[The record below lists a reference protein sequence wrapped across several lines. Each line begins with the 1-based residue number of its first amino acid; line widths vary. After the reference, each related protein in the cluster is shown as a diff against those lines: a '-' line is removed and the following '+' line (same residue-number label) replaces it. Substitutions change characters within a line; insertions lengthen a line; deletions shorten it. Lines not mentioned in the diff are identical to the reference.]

1 MSSNSSSSTKSRSRR
16 NSRDKSPP
24 PVIGRR
30 QLLRRKSSAELS
42 VNQIKNNIPVR
53 LHGPL
58 LDGKNPR
65 KIFNYKSQ
73 RDDQGFNATMWRD
86 EDGSKLY
93 LDNLAADG
101 AIDPQLKVTFQ
112 QVREMA
118 TRSEQL
124 ADEEGEPIPKSIVVR
139 TNGSTDARLAAKKM
153 IAEMLQQ
160 AGDDKKLY
168 VLKESDP
175 IALNPLPGGPL
186 NNPITQVALTF
197 QISSRA
203 LLDPIMESGDYQ
215 LGGDN
220 LRSRM
225 GGPPKDD
232 VTINL
237 GVVKPTLRKKSELY
251 RGVVDA
257 LNEFHQVL
265 RKNDE
270 TTEAIEKKELIDP
283 YGIPIDAPAESLR
296 KYAEIHDAADQL
308 IIALDNY
315 IDDSSTNP
323 LKKSRREAKD
333 KKKEVMQELKDR
345 VVAAKNDGFKGELD
359 KIRRARWQ
367 NINALDESQIVPGTS
382 KTIGRGAQGDVKAAT
397 LRLDNGQDF
406 RAALK
411 PNQPGI
417 NQEAD
422 NADIPED
429 NPQQSARAVA
439 AYRINQ
445 RLGME
450 VIPRTEYI
458 ILSDE
463 EGRPQL
469 GQALE
474 FVQGSVGQRKGP
486 VRDRII
492 DQGEIDQAELRYKR
506 VAEGADVHRAEL
518 VENAKFDL
526 ENKYHSKQVDA
537 NTRHWFRIRDLP
549 IDIDYADGVVQQGL
563 ADLQLVDSIIG
574 HADRHSENLIYVKND
589 AGEITGVRGIDND
602 DVLGSGWK
610 RRVPGDDTTSK
621 TSGVPPFVDFS
632 TALKILRADPESIRA
647 DLPTANDL
655 VGQPAGSPVFSQAEQ
670 DAAVA
675 RFRAVQDEVKIR
687 VKDQA
692 IASNE
697 DVFFRADIDE
707 LNRLAG
713 RDADDLDIKSWGE
726 DTITA
731 GHKEDNSYLGNILTI
746 KQTYGVASDV

>member
-1 MSSNSSSSTKSRSRR
+1 MSSSSSSSIKSRSRR

-42 VNQIKNNIPVR
+42 LNQVKNNLPER

-65 KIFNYKSQ
+65 KILNYKAQ
-73 RDDQGFNATMWRD
+73 HEDQGFNATMWRD

-101 AIDPQLKVTFQ
+101 AIDPLLKVTFQ
-112 QVREMA
+112 QVSEMA

-124 ADEEGEPIPKSIVVR
+124 AEDQGEPIPKAIVVR
-139 TNGSTDARLAAKKM
+139 TNGSGEARLEAKKM
-153 IAEMLQQ
+153 VAEMLQN
-160 AGDDKKLY
+160 AGDNQKTY

-175 IALNPLPGGPL
+175 VDLNPLPGGSI

-197 QISSRA
+197 QISPRP
-203 LLDPIMESGDYQ
+203 LLDPIMESGDFQ
-215 LGGDN
+215 LGGNN
-220 LRSRM
+220 LQSRM
-225 GGPPKDD
+225 GGAPKED
-232 VTINL
+232 VTLNL
-237 GVVKPTLRKKSELY
+237 GLVKPTLRKKSELY
-251 RGVVDA
+251 KGVVDA
-257 LNEFHQVL
+257 LSEFHQVL

-283 YGIPIDAPAESLR
+283 YGIPIDAPVESL
-296 KYAEIHDAADQL
+296 KKNAEINDAADQL

-315 IDDSSTNP
+315 LEDSSTNL
-323 LKKSRREAKD
+323 LKKSRRDAKD
-333 KKKEVMQELKDR
+333 KKKEVMKELKDQ

-367 NINALDESQIVPGTS
+367 NLNALDESQIIPGTS
-382 KTIGRGAQGDVKAAT
+382 KTIGRGAQGEVKAAT
-397 LRLDNGQDF
+397 LRLNNGQDF

-445 RLGME
+445 RVGME

-486 VRDRII
+486 VRDRIT
-492 DQGEIDQAELRYKR
+492 DQGEIEQAELRYKR
-506 VAEGADVHRAEL
+506 VAEGTDVHRAEL
-518 VENAKFDL
+518 VENARFDL

-549 IDIDYADGVVQQGL
+549 IDIDYTDGVVQQGL
-563 ADLQLVDSIIG
+563 ADLQLFDSIIG

-602 DVLGSGWK
+602 DVLGGGWK

-621 TSGVPPFVDFS
+621 TSGVPPFVGFS

-655 VGQPAGSPVFSQAEQ
+655 VGQLSGTPAFSQAEQ

-687 VKDQA
+687 VNDQA

-697 DVFFRADIDE
+697 DVFFRDDIDE

-713 RDADDLDIKSWGE
+713 RDANDLDIKSWGD
-726 DTITA
+726 DTVTA
-731 GHKEDNSYLGNILTI
+731 SHSEDNSYLGNILAI
-746 KQTYGVASDV
+746 KNTFGVAPDI